1 MNQPPSI
8 GSVPAQP
15 NQAATGHRESA
26 WSMLNHN
33 QGTASSGSNP
43 DQEHQDCRRSSRLR
57 RPLSIRHMEKCTMNI
72 MLVSPLVALL
82 SGIAILVWPRLLN
95 YIVAF
100 YLILFGALGLL
111 VQLQ

>member
-1 MNQPPSI
+1 
-8 GSVPAQP
+8 
-15 NQAATGHRESA
+15 
-26 WSMLNHN
+26 
-33 QGTASSGSNP
+33 
-43 DQEHQDCRRSSRLR
+43 
-57 RPLSIRHMEKCTMNI
+57 MEKCTMSL

-82 SGIAILVWPRLLN
+82 SGIAILIWPRLLN